1 MMTEIEVEGVG
12 IMRQVNDWQM
22 VRIKAISNSANQQ
35 MAFVAFGLGMT
46 IRQFKAL
53 PPNKQ
58 RAAWDAHNRLYSPMA
73 FNPAEPPRP
82 RPPQPYERL
91 SADKMV
97 DDGRKLLHVKQLFPL
112 GHFRRWVEDK
122 SGITYSQAQRWMKE
136 AKAARCGH
144 DGHTS
149 QESA

>member
-1 MMTEIEVEGVG
+1 MTEIEVEGVG

-22 VRIKAISNSANQQ
+22 VRIKAISNRANQQ

-46 IRQFKAL
+46 IRQFKGLL
-53 PPNKQ
+53 PEKQ

-82 RPPQPYERL
+82 RPPRPYERV

-97 DDGRKLLHVKQLFPL
+97 EYGSKLLQVKQQLPH

-122 SGITYSQAQRWMKE
+122 SGITYSQAQRFMN
-136 AKAARCGH
+136 AAAAG
-144 DGHTS
+144 TA
-149 QESA
+149 E